1 MQQDITA
8 NDTKIAEVT
17 RNINDYQQM
26 LDELYKPFQT
36 LNLSAARH
44 QAAPKMVIVGRPS
57 AKAHD
62 EEHFIT
68 RDEIN
73 MAERLRKSC
82 AKYSNLDAL
91 LIVILLFSSHKL
103 VEGVLV
109 PLADDSRFEFGSFN
123 AETSIYRCKIS
134 YSFALYHI
142 L

>member
-82 AKYSNLDAL
+82 AKYSNLNTL
-91 LIVILLFSSHKL
+91 LI
-103 VEGVLV
+103 
-109 PLADDSRFEFGSFN
+109 
-123 AETSIYRCKIS
+123 
-134 YSFALYHI
+134 
-142 L
+142 